1 MKLVRVD
8 ECVFVTVESVC
19 AYGYVR
25 MATERGGRQG
35 RKENQI
41 DFGGMELRA
50 FFFLPKWLPKDVN
63 S

>member
-25 MATERGGRQG
+25 MATERGGWQG

-50 FFFLPKWLPKDVN
+50 VFFYLSGSPKM
-63 S
+63 